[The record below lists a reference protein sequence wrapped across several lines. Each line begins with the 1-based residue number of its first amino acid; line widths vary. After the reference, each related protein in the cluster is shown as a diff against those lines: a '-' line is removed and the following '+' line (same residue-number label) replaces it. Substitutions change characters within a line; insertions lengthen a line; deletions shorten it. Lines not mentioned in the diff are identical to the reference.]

1 MCWVGMGCETGF
13 GTLCAWNGGA
23 EANAYRMGTRLNV
36 LNEREEGEV
45 ELTVGISKV
54 GKIESRDSRSF
65 PSTLGSNIYDM
76 VPLSL

>member
-45 ELTVGISKV
+45 ELTVGISR
-54 GKIESRDSRSF
+54 ED
-65 PSTLGSNIYDM
+65 
-76 VPLSL
+76 